1 MGHHIQPARYHLR
14 KGDIDTVFIAV
25 DRNQCTGTHA
35 PSNEANHIALASM
48 GHTLIVAN
56 LPYGDYAL
64 MTPHMTDIM
73 KRRGKKLRKLDFA
86 GAIDRVID
94 RKGSIAELAQNLCST
109 REEHERFHTEYTLA
123 QQCGAE
129 FYILCEDDH
138 IRCIDDVERWVNP
151 RISQYYCRKAM
162 EQKGFHF
169 KHPLP
174 SQPPVNGVRLAKTLR
189 TIESKYN
196 VHFVFCTPQEAP
208 TYITRILS
216 GEL

>member
-1 MGHHIQPARYHLR
+1 M
-14 KGDIDTVFIAV
+14 FIAV
-25 DRNQCTGTHA
+25 DRNQTTGAHE
-35 PSNEANHIALASM
+35 PSNRANHNALACM
-48 GHTLIVAN
+48 GHTLIVTN

-73 KRRGKKLRKLDFA
+73 KRRGKKLRRLDFA

-94 RKGSIAELAQNLCST
+94 RKGSVAELAQNLCST

-123 QQCGAE
+123 QQCGAQ
-129 FYILCEDDH
+129 FYVLVEDDH

-162 EQKGFHF
+162 EQKGFHY

-208 TYITRILS
+208 AAIVGILS
-216 GEL
+216 QSL